1 MYFLTACLIVGALSA
16 HVSSRRF
23 WNLLQDFRVASAT
36 QRLAARRRALL
47 PVLCLG
53 FFLLLLLLLSRVLGS
68 EFTAVTAD
76 CLVLLVSIFAGL
88 FIGVFGVIAATDRR

>member
-1 MYFLTACLIVGALSA
+1 M
-16 HVSSRRF
+16 
-23 WNLLQDFRVASAT
+23 ASAT

-53 FFLLLLLLLSRVLGS
+53 FFLLLMLLLGRVLGS